1 MMRVR
6 TVCDSEQH
14 SALPLVTVP
23 AHVAEALRNR
33 SGSAGEAGQSRESC
47 KQEQGQEPE
56 QAAVIA

>member
-23 AHVAEALRNR
+23 AHVAEALCNR
-33 SGSAGEAGQSRESC
+33 MPGQSRESC
-47 KQEQGQEPE
+47 KQEQEQGQEPE
-56 QAAVIA
+56 QAAVIV